1 MSSGRRLMQ
10 TETAAAVVAEGV
22 KARVHNGSNAW
33 PYLQNRY
40 VEGYVEGY
48 VEVYV
53 ERCTLRCTLRFA
65 LGCTLGY
72 TLRGVR

>member
-1 MSSGRRLMQ
+1 MQ
-10 TETAAAVVAEGV
+10 TETAAAAAVAEGV

-53 ERCTLRCTLRFA
+53 EVCVGVYVGVYVEGCTLRF
-65 LGCTLGY
+65 
-72 TLRGVR
+72 R